1 MTEKYSAVMEL
12 GRHSKV
18 ILLRNPDSGSF
29 AVRRIVDMHQ
39 VEVYRELK
47 KIADSHVPAIYDIS
61 AEENGEFGI
70 LEEYIEGQTLEE
82 ILQEKG
88 SVAEPVAVIY
98 AMQLCD
104 TLDILHRA
112 GLVHR
117 DIKPDNIIISPQNC
131 LYLIDFDIARIRKEG
146 KTSDTEFL
154 GTQGYAAPEQFGFRQ
169 TNEQTDIYAAGVLLN
184 KLLTGKTPQEFLVEG
199 RLRGIIRRCTEM
211 DARRRYPSAKAL
223 KRALRPYLPQGHPQ
237 GLNFLRQIPGFRS
250 FTSWKMAAA
259 GSIYVFLLSCMIM
272 GIQEALEV
280 GVRYSVE
287 FATSWLYYMFLWLF
301 LFDSFRI
308 RSRISWLEK
317 SRGQWSYTIKCLFL
331 VITMLLVVSIG
342 EQWLMDV
349 VGKFMG
355 MYVGSIPNLTQRL
368 L

>member
-18 ILLRNPDSGSF
+18 TLLRNPDSGDF
-29 AVRRIVDMHQ
+29 AVRRIVDIHQ
-39 VEVYRELK
+39 AAVYRELK
-47 KIADSHVPAIYDIS
+47 KIGDSHIPAIYDIS
-61 AEENGEFGI
+61 AEGNGKFEI

-88 SVAEPVAVIY
+88 SVPEPVAVVY
-98 AMQLCD
+98 TMQLCD
-104 TLDILHRA
+104 ALDVLHHA

-184 KLLTGKTPQEFLVEG
+184 KLLTGKTPQEFLTEG

-211 DARRRYPSAKAL
+211 DAGRRYRSAKAL
-223 KRALRPYLPQGHPQ
+223 KRALRPYLPRGHPQ

-250 FTSWKMAAA
+250 FTLWKMAAA
-259 GSIYVFLLSCMIM
+259 GSVYVSLLLCLIVGVLETGAGFCSVLELALPCIYYVFLW
-272 GIQEALEV
+272 
-280 GVRYSVE
+280 
-287 FATSWLYYMFLWLF
+287 FF
-301 LFDSFRI
+301 LFDSFQI
-308 RSRISWLEK
+308 RSKILWLEK
-317 SRGQWSYTIKCLFL
+317 SRGRGSYLLKCILL
-331 VITMLLVVSIG
+331 AATVLLVVSIG
-342 EQWLMDV
+342 GQWLMDV
-349 VGKFMG
+349 AGKIME